1 MAEGYSATLENGE
14 DIYIPPWPVDVSL
27 ENLARAGKSLG
38 NDNVVLISK
47 LNIPAVIN
55 GIMNSKDPEETANLI
70 KHFVCQAR
78 ISGKKITP
86 DTLDEIFT
94 NKLAMITEVF
104 AHVMHYQYND
114 FFELGL
120 AKETFPSSSETGT
133 RQYP

>member
-1 MAEGYSATLENGE
+1 MSEGYSATLKNGE
-14 DIYIPPWPVDVSL
+14 EIYIPPWPIDVSL

-47 LNIPAVIN
+47 LNIPAVVN
-55 GIMNSKDPEETANLI
+55 GIMKPKDPEESANLI

-86 DTLDEIFT
+86 DTLDDMFT
-94 NKLAMITEVF
+94 DKLAMIAEIF

-120 AKETFPSSSETGT
+120 AKEVSPDSSETKT
-133 RQYP
+133 K

>member
-1 MAEGYSATLENGE
+1 MSEGYNATLKNGE
-14 DIYIPPWPVDVSL
+14 EIYIPPWPIDVSL

-47 LNIPAVIN
+47 LIIPAVIN
-55 GIMNSKDPEETANLI
+55 GIMKSEDPAETANLI
-70 KHFVCQAR
+70 KHFVCQVR

-86 DTLDEIFT
+86 DTLDEMFS
-94 NKLAMITEVF
+94 NKLAMIAEIF

-120 AKETFPSSSETGT
+120 AKDLSHNNSETKT
-133 RQYP
+133 K

>member
-1 MAEGYSATLENGE
+1 MSEGYNATLKNGE
-14 DIYIPPWPVDVSL
+14 DIFIPPWPIDVSL

-47 LNIPAVIN
+47 LNIPAVVN
-55 GIMNSKDPEETANLI
+55 GIMKSKDPEESANLI

-86 DTLDEIFT
+86 DTLDDLFVD
-94 NKLAMITEVF
+94 KLAMVAEIF

-120 AKETFPSSSETGT
+120 AKDLSHNNSETKT
-133 RQYP
+133 K

>member
-1 MAEGYSATLENGE
+1 MSEGYSATLKNGE
-14 DIYIPPWPVDVSL
+14 EIYIPPWPIDVSL

-47 LNIPAVIN
+47 LNIPAVVN
-55 GIMNSKDPEETANLI
+55 GIMKSKDPEESANLI

-86 DTLDEIFT
+86 DTLDDMFT
-94 NKLAMITEVF
+94 DKLAMIAEIF

-120 AKETFPSSSETGT
+120 AKEVSPDSSETKT
-133 RQYP
+133 K

>member
-1 MAEGYSATLENGE
+1 MSEGYNATLKNGE
-14 DIYIPPWPVDVSL
+14 EIYIPPWPIDVSL

-55 GIMNSKDPEETANLI
+55 GIMKSKDPEESANLI

-86 DTLDEIFT
+86 DTLDDLFVD
-94 NKLAMITEVF
+94 KLAMVAEIF

-120 AKETFPSSSETGT
+120 AKDLSHNNSETKT
-133 RQYP
+133 K